1 MNEEFAKM
9 KRVLDQRPTTG
20 KGFGWGVLGALH
32 MNTHKLL
39 ENVLLEAELYLGLA
53 LTFGGRSAAFAEQ
66 NLEGCYAKR
75 QLEAAKFIWF
85 EGLEKA
91 VRGIDRRIASQT
103 GAAGGDAN
111 GQSRFDDSDELLTEA
126 EALFCARCS
135 EEEWLGVGCQQWR
148 DLFVGGVRETYTGW
162 RRRRHGG
169 GLRGRRKGR
178 RSERSVTL
186 YNFLAARVQRG

>member
-1 MNEEFAKM
+1 MATKM
-9 KRVLDQRPTTG
+9 G
-20 KGFGWGVLGALH
+20 
-32 MNTHKLL
+32 
-39 ENVLLEAELYLGLA
+39 E
-53 LTFGGRSAAFAEQ
+53 TF
-66 NLEGCYAKR
+66 
-75 QLEAAKFIWF
+75 
-85 EGLEKA
+85 
-91 VRGIDRRIASQT
+91 
-103 GAAGGDAN
+103 
-111 GQSRFDDSDELLTEA
+111 DELVEVSGVR
-126 EALFCARCS
+126 ERCS